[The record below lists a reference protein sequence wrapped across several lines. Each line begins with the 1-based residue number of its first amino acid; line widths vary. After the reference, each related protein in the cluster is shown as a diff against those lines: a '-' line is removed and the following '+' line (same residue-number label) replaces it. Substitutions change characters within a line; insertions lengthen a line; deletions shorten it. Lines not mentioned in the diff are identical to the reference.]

1 MKRIVSSLLRRM
13 AESEALVRP
22 LTLAADALGG
32 SRGCL
37 LTFHRAAPSAV
48 WETLP
53 NRDFYLDLDFLDR
66 FLAHLKARGWDV
78 VTIEEAL
85 RRAARGRADDR
96 YVNFSVDDCYRD
108 TFEQVVP
115 LFRRHGVPVTLFVTT
130 GIPDGTLPLW
140 AAGLEDVLLR
150 NDRVALADRTIAVP
164 TPEAKR
170 IAFAEIA
177 AQWDGPEAAAHYA
190 TFCAMNGVD
199 SDAMHWK
206 HAISWSMLETL
217 RDDPLVE
224 IGAHTVTHPRVSSLS
239 AQDAMNELR
248 GSRERLVSRLHVA
261 ARHFAFPFGRA
272 ADCGTRDF
280 EIARQAG
287 FASAATTRKGL
298 VRRGQ
303 EAFALPRNTING
315 GHRNLAL
322 MDLHL
327 SGVTGAA
334 ARLSGRV

>member
-1 MKRIVSSLLRRM
+1 MKRMVSRLIRRM

-22 LTLAADALGG
+22 LTLVADALGG

-37 LTFHRAAPSAV
+37 LTFHRAAPCAL

-66 FLAHLKARGWDV
+66 FLAHLKMRGWEV

-85 RRAARGRADDR
+85 RRAALGRVDDR

-150 NDRVALADRTIAVP
+150 NDRVALADKTISVP
-164 TPEAKR
+164 TADSKR
-170 IAFAEIA
+170 AAFAEVA
-177 AQWDGPEAAAHYA
+177 AQWDGPEAGDHYA
-190 TFCAMNGVD
+190 KFCAMNGVD
-199 SDAMHWK
+199 REAMHWK

-217 RDDPLVE
+217 RDDLLVE

-239 AQDAMNELR
+239 AQDALNELQ
-248 GSRERLVSRLHVA
+248 GSRERLMSRLHVTS
-261 ARHFAFPFGRA
+261 RHFAFPFGRA
-272 ADCGTRDF
+272 ADCGARDF
-280 EIARQAG
+280 DIARQAG
-287 FASAATTRKGL
+287 FTSAATTRKGL

-315 GHRNLAL
+315 GHRNLAV